1 MSHSPK
7 KKVII
12 VGGGAAGFFTA
23 INIAE
28 KQPHLEVTILEKTSK
43 LLSKVKV
50 SGGGRCNVTNARQ
63 QPSELTP
70 FYPRG
75 GKKLYPVFKEFSTSD
90 MVSWL
95 SDRGVQTHTE
105 ADLRMFPITNS
116 SQTIIDCFTS
126 EAARLGVKVI
136 QNCGVKHLE
145 ASENQWKLDT
155 TQGIML
161 TDKLVMA
168 TGSTPSVWGLLG
180 QLGLE
185 LVPPVPSLFTFNIKD
200 PRISGLMGITFPE
213 VNIRITGT
221 KLEETGPLLITH
233 WGLSGPAVLKLSA
246 WGARELSEKG
256 YHFQILVNYLGKRS
270 NTDLRQWFDEQ
281 KQNHPKRRI
290 LNYPPGELTKRFWEQ
305 LCAYCDIPE
314 QSAYGE
320 ISKKQV
326 NKLTEELTQGLYEV
340 KGKSTFKEEFVTSGG
355 VNLSEVNLQTFEA
368 RRFPNLYL
376 AGEVLDIDALT
387 GGFNFQ
393 ACWSAGWVISEH
405 FQKSVNPSQSGNS

>member
-1 MSHSPK
+1 LSHSHK

-28 KQPHLEVTILEKTSK
+28 KHPHYEVLVFEKTNK

-75 GKKLYPVFKEFSTSD
+75 GKKLYTVFKEFSTAD
-90 MVSWL
+90 MVRWL
-95 SDRGVQTHTE
+95 GDRGVKTHTE
-105 ADLRMFPITNS
+105 ADLRMFPTSNS
-116 SQTIIDCFTS
+116 SQTIIDCFTG

-136 QNCGVKHLE
+136 QNCGVKHIE
-145 ASENQWKLDT
+145 ATEHQWSLVT
-155 TQGIML
+155 SQGPMIA
-161 TDKLVMA
+161 DKLIIA
-168 TGSTPSVWGLLG
+168 TGSAPSVWGLLS
-180 QLGLE
+180 QLGLD

-200 PRISGLMGITFPE
+200 LRISGLMGTSFSE

-221 KLEETGPLLITH
+221 KLEEAGPMLITH

-246 WGARELSEKG
+246 WGARELAEKN
-256 YHFQILVNYLGKRS
+256 YHFHILVNYLGKES
-270 NTDLRQWFDEQ
+270 NAEVRQWFDQQ
-281 KQNHPKRRI
+281 KQDHPKRKV
-290 LNYPPGELTKRFWEQ
+290 LNYPPGELTRRFWEQ
-305 LCAYCDIPE
+305 LCKYCEIAEEDNF
-314 QSAYGE
+314 GE
-320 ISKKQV
+320 ITKKQV

-355 VNLSEVNLQTFEA
+355 VALSEVDLKTFEA
-368 RRFPNLYL
+368 RNFPNLYL

-405 FQKSVNPSQSGNS
+405 I